1 MTRVLIVDQ
10 LNKGLATLI
19 KPTVLESVTVNSFD
33 QLQQD
38 DILLWLP
45 NDSDVDQ
52 QVFGLI
58 DTIDGKQI
66 KLSKIVMLSIAGVN
80 GEVEEPRL
88 QQWWGSDYQNLVL
101 DYQYAIKMIDELELP
116 YTIVRTTPIVINA
129 TTAVISNEGTGI
141 NGDRIGQSQLAEVLS
156 EACQPNRYL
165 NQSIGISE

>member
-1 MTRVLIVDQ
+1 M
-10 LNKGLATLI
+10 
-19 KPTVLESVTVNSFD
+19 
-33 QLQQD
+33 
-38 DILLWLP
+38 
-45 NDSDVDQ
+45 
-52 QVFGLI
+52 
-58 DTIDGKQI
+58 
-66 KLSKIVMLSIAGVN
+66 N

-165 NQSIGISE
+165 NQTIGISE